1 MSQLEPDPQFI
12 QGLRLLHSSNKDS
25 ADQLRSLLDEA
36 IKQKYGL
43 TKMLCNVLHKKV
55 RRFLPQHI

>member
-12 QGLRLLHSSNKDS
+12 QGLRLLHSSHNDS
-25 ADQLRSLLDEA
+25 ADQLRTLLDEA
-36 IKQKYGL
+36 IKLKHGS

-55 RRFLPQHI
+55 RILK